1 MFDVNSATS
10 PSANKPLRLFYA
22 LWPDDATR
30 EALTALQMQQR
41 GRRTRTGNLHATL
54 AFLGAKPP
62 TQLGLLEDI
71 LADLP
76 HSAITLQIDR
86 LGYFKRKRIVWAGSH
101 AVPDTLVNLQQ
112 SLAQALI
119 RNGIDFD
126 RTNDFTPHV
135 TLARDADP
143 PADGPFDTFAWE
155 VRQVALVQ
163 SLQENGRLDYKVLA
177 SLHLDS
183 AA

>member
-1 MFDVNSATS
+1 MFDVNSAVS
-10 PSANKPLRLFYA
+10 PSADKPLRLFYA

-30 EALTALQMQQR
+30 EALAAVQMQQR

-54 AFLGAKPP
+54 AFLGNQPP
-62 TQLGLLEDI
+62 AHLALLEDI

-86 LGYFKRKRIVWAGSH
+86 IGYFKRKRIVWAGSH

-112 SLAQALI
+112 SLAQALTQ
-119 RNGIDFD
+119 NGIAFD
-126 RTNDFTPHV
+126 RTNDFTPHI
-135 TLARDADP
+135 TLARDAEP
-143 PADGPFDTFAWE
+143 PSDRPFETFTWE
-155 VRQVALVQ
+155 VKHVALVQ
-163 SLQENGRLDYKVLA
+163 SLQEGGRLDYKVLA
-177 SLHLDS
+177 SLYLDS